1 MVHVALGADV
11 MTEHVDVA
19 RLPPLHAPFDREL
32 LARVGPWEVRRHAD
46 DRVGY
51 FATRAL
57 LHLQLWHPTCR
68 VSVLTP
74 SRLTA
79 DRFEI
84 ATETRRARV
93 DDWAA
98 VLDELPDHDLP
109 GGSELA
115 TFTMWLVVRCE
126 ITARRACS
134 RSNVTKE
141 SAP

>member
-1 MVHVALGADV
+1 
-11 MTEHVDVA
+11 MTDHVDVA

-32 LARVGPWEVRRHAD
+32 LARVGPWQVRRHAD

-57 LHLQLWHPTCR
+57 LHLQLWHPIRR

-74 SRLTA
+74 SRLTG

-84 ATETRRARV
+84 ATDTWRARV

-98 VLDELPDHDLP
+98 VLDELPDHELP

-126 ITARRACS
+126 IAARRACS
-134 RSNVTKE
+134 GSLTKE
-141 SAP
+141 SSL